1 MVNYSAGII
10 YKICC
15 NNTEITDCYI
25 GSTCSFKARKCQ
37 HKNNCERID
46 SRKYNYNVYQFI
58 RSNGGWDNWSMIQLE
73 AYEATD
79 KRNLETRERY
89 YIDLLKPSLNKRV
102 PTRTNQEYYI
112 ENKVE
117 LDKKSK
123 IYRDLNA
130 ETNNERSRKYRIE
143 NKSSISEKK
152 KIYATLNKVELAEKN
167 KIYRDE
173 NKIELAEKS
182 KIYRDENKD
191 KIQIYRNE
199 NKVDIKIYQT
209 KYDLDNR
216 DAKNEK
222 TRIRYHLKFYNKLEN
237 FILS

>member
-1 MVNYSAGII
+1 MVNYSNGII

-15 NNTEITDCYI
+15 VDTDIKQMYI
-25 GSTCSFKARKCQ
+25 GSTTNFNRRRTQ
-37 HKNNCERID
+37 HKSVYINVND
-46 SRKYNYNVYQFI
+46 KGYNYNVYQFI
-58 RSNGGWDNWSMIQLE
+58 RLNGGWDNWSMIQLE

-89 YIDLLKPSLNKRV
+89 YIDLLNPSLNKV
-102 PTRTNQEYYI
+102 IPTRTTQE
-112 ENKVE
+112 
-117 LDKKSK
+117 
-123 IYRDLNA
+123 
-130 ETNNERSRKYRIE
+130 
-143 NKSSISEKK
+143 
-152 KIYATLNKVELAEKN
+152 
-167 KIYRDE
+167 
-173 NKIELAEKS
+173 
-182 KIYRDENKD
+182 YRDENKD

-199 NKVDIKIYQT
+199 NKVAIAETTKIYCEKNKVKIAKMRKAYKTKNKSDIKIYQT